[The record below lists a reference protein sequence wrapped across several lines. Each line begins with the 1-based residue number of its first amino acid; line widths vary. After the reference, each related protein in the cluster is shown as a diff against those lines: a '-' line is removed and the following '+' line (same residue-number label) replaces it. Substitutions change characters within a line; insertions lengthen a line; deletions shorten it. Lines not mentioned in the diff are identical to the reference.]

1 MTVVIVVMIIAPRGV
16 LAQSRDENTGKGVGQ
31 HCKDV
36 DPNDDQNSDDD
47 ASNAPL
53 LGGLV

>member
-1 MTVVIVVMIIAPRGV
+1 MMMVIMIISLRAV
-16 LAQSRDENTGKGVGQ
+16 LDQSGDENTGKGVGQ

-36 DPNDDQNSDDD
+36 DSNDDQNSNDD